1 MPESEV
7 IILKIPDKVKIG
19 GHNLDVTV
27 TNNCDEIEYNTI
39 GRTCLGK
46 NVITLNKNYP
56 QSRQEEALLHEIIHN
71 CLYDLNEE
79 QNEALIVRLG
89 TLLYSVIKDNPDIFK
104 S

>member
-1 MPESEV
+1 MNIPE
-7 IILKIPDKVKIG
+7 KIKIG
-19 GHNLDVTV
+19 GHILNVIV

-39 GRTCLGK
+39 GRTCLAK
-46 NVITLNKNYP
+46 NIITLNENYP

-71 CLYDLNEE
+71 CLYDLKED
-79 QNEALIVRLG
+79 QNEAFIERLG